1 MNKKGYLFVGVIVL
15 ACLVSGFTIH
25 PDFLLTDAPPWEPDQ
40 YDVLCGNGSEA
51 DDYGF
56 TYDLQQYHWTVNG
69 ERYLQSDTIDEID
82 KIFDQ
87 LVDDQVAETMILFKP
102 ADEVGNRVNC
112 AVHFLRYMGLGNPS
126 GERKDNGFVFLVVVE
141 ENAIDVHYG
150 VGLGLPALTAHNLTD
165 LNRMA
170 EDIYADKGSMDDA
183 ILTMAY
189 SYANYAREQYPA
201 IASSNVVQ
209 PANDNNDNYTNENY
223 GSEYSGS
230 SLPLQIGGISAGA
243 LTCLCCISILILV
256 MFVMILS
263 GLRRPRRRYMPPV
276 IRPMSPVWRPPSRGF
291 GGGGFGGSIGGRSG
305 GFSPPKMRGGSGS
318 GRSGRGN

>member
-1 MNKKGYLFVGVIVL
+1 MKKNIFALCLLLVFLGGISLPVHADSVISPEL
-15 ACLVSGFTIH
+15 PLY
-25 PDFLLTDAPPWEPDQ
+25 E
-40 YDVLCGNGSEA
+40 DVLCGNGSEA

-56 TYDLQQYHWTVNG
+56 SYNLQQYHWTVDG
-69 ERYLQSDTIDEID
+69 ERYLESDTIDEID

-87 LVDDQVAETMILFKP
+87 LVDDQVTETMILFKP

-112 AVHFLRYMGLGNPS
+112 AVHFLRYMKLGNPS
-126 GERKDNGFVFLVVVE
+126 GERKDNGFVFLVVVDKD
-141 ENAIDVHYG
+141 AIDVHYG

-170 EDIYADKGSMDDA
+170 EDIYADTGSMDDA

-201 IASSNVVQ
+201 INYGNQVQ
-209 PANDNNDNYTNENY
+209 PANEYNNENLVT
-223 GSEYSGS
+223 SNTYSS
-230 SLPLQIGGISAGA
+230 SSIPMQIGGISASMIV
-243 LTCLCCISILILV
+243 CLCCITVIILV

-263 GLRRPRRRYMPPV
+263 GLRRPRRRYMRPV
-276 IRPMSPVWRPPSRGF
+276 IRPMPPVWRPPSRGF
-291 GGGGFGGSIGGRSG
+291 GGGGFGGNIGGRSG